1 VTLKFSKINDGDH
14 FPMHIDIV
22 ASLVCLQEEL
32 DKHKTTFQP
41 DELRD
46 FMDAYLKELS
56 SNDKKPSFSGTT
68 YVFLSIS
75 CKKDRKVSTTHK
87 IPCYT
92 LLQ

>member
-1 VTLKFSKINDGDH
+1 
-14 FPMHIDIV
+14 MHKDTV
-22 ASLVCLQEEL
+22 ASLVCLQAEL
-32 DKHKTTFQP
+32 DKHKATFQP

-68 YVFLSIS
+68 YQLAHMYSFQLAV
-75 CKKDRKVSTTHK
+75 RKVEKEVPLTHK

-92 LLQ
+92 LLHWVQFRLL